1 MERIMNFIL
10 RLVYTVFNLKMLNW
24 INRKNGV
31 VYSRWIANEH
41 FLQRYN

>member
-1 MERIMNFIL
+1 MERIMNFIF

-24 INRKNGV
+24 INRINGV

>member
-1 MERIMNFIL
+1 MEKNMKFIF

-24 INRKNGV
+24 INRIKRV
-31 VYSRWIANEH
+31 VYSRWIVNEH

>member
-1 MERIMNFIL
+1 MEKNMKFIF

-24 INRKNGV
+24 INRIKRVG
-31 VYSRWIANEH
+31 YSRWIVNEH

>member
-1 MERIMNFIL
+1 MERIMNFIF

-31 VYSRWIANEH
+31 VYSRWIANED

>member
-1 MERIMNFIL
+1 MERIMNFIF

-24 INRKNGV
+24 INRIKRV

-41 FLQRYN
+41 FLQQYN

>member
-1 MERIMNFIL
+1 MEKDMKFIF

-24 INRKNGV
+24 INRIKRV
-31 VYSRWIANEH
+31 VYSRWIVNEH

>member
-1 MERIMNFIL
+1 MERIMNFIF

-31 VYSRWIANEH
+31 VYSRWTANEH

>member
-1 MERIMNFIL
+1 MEKNMKFIF

-24 INRKNGV
+24 INRIKRV

-41 FLQRYN
+41 FLQQYN